1 MSAEGVHVLDQYFAD
16 ILAGVSPAGRART
29 ARTVGKM
36 LRISQQQRIRAQR
49 NPDGSQ
55 YPARRRKKLRTQQ
68 GIAFI
73 WEGQLRRLK
82 NWHSGRGKH
91 GRTITGFDEDRN
103 EVRTF
108 YREDIERYTEINT
121 RAGQAARTLKV
132 PMFVKLR
139 TSRFMKMKA
148 TTEGAEVGYSGMA
161 ARIARVH
168 QYGLREQVGPGAFA
182 KYAPRVLLGISKA
195 DEALIRGGVI
205 NSLGSAGR

>member
-1 MSAEGVHVLDQYFAD
+1 MNAGDVHALDQYFAD
-16 ILAGVSPAGRART
+16 ILAGVSSAGRART
-29 ARTVGKM
+29 ALTVGKM

-55 YPARRRKKLRTQQ
+55 YQARRRKTLRTQQ

-82 NWHSGRGKH
+82 NWHSGRGKY

-108 YREDIERYTEINT
+108 YRADIERYTEINT
-121 RAGQAARTLKV
+121 RARQSPRMVKA

-139 TSRFMKMKA
+139 ISRFMKMRA
-148 TTEGAEVGYSGMA
+148 TSKGVEVGYSGMA
-161 ARIARVH
+161 ARIARIH

-182 KYAPRVLLGISKA
+182 KYAPRELLGISRA
-195 DEALIRGGVI
+195 DEALIRSAVI
-205 NSLGSAGR
+205 NSLGSAGK

>member
-1 MSAEGVHVLDQYFAD
+1 MNADDVHALDQYFSD

-49 NPDGSQ
+49 NPDGSE
-55 YPARRRKKLRTQQ
+55 YPARRRKKMRTQQ

-82 NWHSGRGKH
+82 NWHSGRGKY
-91 GRTITGFDEDRN
+91 GKTITGFDEDRN

-108 YREDIERYTEINT
+108 YRADIERYTEINT
-121 RAGQAARTLKV
+121 RAGQSPRTVKT

-148 TTEGAEVGYSGMA
+148 TAEGAEISYSGMA

-168 QYGLREQVGPGAFA
+168 QYGLRDQVGPGAFA
-182 KYAPRVLLGISKA
+182 KYPQRELLGISRA
-195 DEALIRGGVI
+195 DEALIRSTVI
-205 NSLGSAGR
+205 NSFGSASR